1 MKISNE
7 RRKPAPFL
15 HGHGVHPM
23 CFFRL
28 LLVESLEWE
37 FERNGL
43 NMNLKLR
50 KFVGML
56 DTRRDGRRRLGVEN

>member
-1 MKISNE
+1 
-7 RRKPAPFL
+7 
-15 HGHGVHPM
+15 M

-37 FERNGL
+37 FERNGM
-43 NMNLKLR
+43 NMNLNLR